1 MDERIY
7 NIVAKEMSG
16 EISAEEHRELE
27 AWIAEDNRNRQDYEE
42 IKRLWAD
49 TDDVLLQPTV
59 DTTAAWQKVM
69 AATIEKEKPVQKPK
83 AMAFPA
89 WGKYAL
95 SAAAIL
101 LVAVLVWKPFGQGEM
116 ITVVAD
122 NGNKELV
129 LPDNSVV
136 TLRKGSSL
144 RYPKSFSKTE
154 RHVALTGEAFFDV
167 ARNEQSP
174 FTIDAAAA
182 VVTVLGTS
190 FNVDCANDAAT
201 VTVTTGKV
209 RMASAKQIAKSVILT
224 PGEQGILQ
232 KDELT
237 ETTADDNYL
246 YWMTG
251 VINFDNK
258 PLHSIVKDLSL
269 RSKTTVEFAGDVPQA
284 VKDQAIT
291 INFEKQPLEDML
303 TELCMI
309 ASCRWSKENNGY
321 VISVNK

>member
-7 NIVAKEMSG
+7 NIVAKKVSG
-16 EISAEEHRELE
+16 EISAEENRELE
-27 AWIAEDNRNRQDYEE
+27 AWIAEDTRNRQDYEE
-42 IKRLWAD
+42 MKRLWED
-49 TDDVLLQPTV
+49 TDDVLQQPTV
-59 DTTAAWQKVM
+59 DTHAAWQKVM
-69 AATIEKEKPVQKPK
+69 AATIASEKPVQKPK
-83 AMAFPA
+83 TVAFPA

-101 LVAVLVWKPFGQGEM
+101 LVALLVWKPFAQEM

-122 NGNKELV
+122 NGNKEIV

-136 TLRKGSSL
+136 TLRQGSSL
-144 RYPKSFSKTE
+144 HYPKTFSKTE

-167 ARNEQSP
+167 ERNEQSP

-209 RMASAKQIAKSVILT
+209 RMASSKQIAKSVILT

-237 ETTADDNYL
+237 ETAADDNYL

-291 INFEKQPLEDML
+291 INFEKQPLEEML